1 MRKIFLS
8 LVAVLGCFMLMAQTP
23 VKKVS
28 FGAEV
33 DALPFATGGYLGAVW
48 AGKDHFRIR
57 VLNAEVNKP
66 DWSTTKGFANHHVN
80 AYAVV
85 ADYFLKNNWKGW
97 WMGAGLVYWKSS
109 IQTDALLQ
117 RARFSNYLLNGSIGY
132 NINLYKQLYLSPWGG
147 LSLRAAGDKNVAVDT
162 KTYTLPFF
170 NPEAS
175 LKLGIRF

>member
-1 MRKIFLS
+1 MKKILFLS
-8 LVAVLGCFMLMAQTP
+8 FAAFWCFGATAQTSSP
-23 VKKVS
+23 KIS

-57 VLNAEVNKP
+57 LLNAEVNKP

-85 ADYFLKNNWKGW
+85 ADYFLKDNWKGW
-97 WMGAGLVYWKSS
+97 WLGAGVVYWKSS
-109 IQTDALLQ
+109 IQTDAVLQ
-117 RARFSNYLLNGSIGY
+117 RARFSNYLLNGSLGY
-132 NINLYKQLYLSPWGG
+132 NIIVHKKIYLSPWGG
-147 LSLRAAGDKNVAVDT
+147 LSLRAAGDKNVAVDS

-175 LKLGIRF
+175 LKLGISF